1 VRKPYEI
8 RLPMG
13 ERSRLDEEMAT
24 SVPDE
29 PRLLEAFSII
39 DHTPEMDETIAKLRD
54 LLVVDHLVYHS
65 SKMGASPSADPYIR
79 LTYPASWI
87 KRYLQMGY
95 VDIDPVVREGFLR
108 TLPFDWSELK
118 IQTAAEMAFL
128 TDALAHGVG
137 PHGLSVPVQSKHGH
151 RALFSVSFS
160 RSENEWIEFVRT
172 TQPTLIQIA
181 NRLHRRVIS
190 EVFGEDRPHL
200 TTRELECLRWIALGK
215 DTSDIAVILSISP
228 HTARDYLKSAR
239 FKLDAV
245 TSAQAVSK
253 AVKLGLLTL

>member
-1 VRKPYEI
+1 MGARRKSDD
-8 RLPMG
+8 RTASGVSDGAM
-13 ERSRLDEEMAT
+13 
-24 SVPDE
+24 
-29 PRLLEAFSII
+29 LLEAASII
-39 DHTPEMDETIAKLRD
+39 ENTHDLEETIRRLRD
-54 LLVVDHLVYHS
+54 LLNVEHLVYHS
-65 SKMGASPSADPYIR
+65 SKLGASPSADPFIR

-95 VDIDPVVREGFLR
+95 VDVDPVIREGFLR
-108 TLPFDWSELK
+108 TLPFDWSELT
-118 IQTAAEMAFL
+118 IQTAAEVAFL

-137 PHGLSVPVQSKHGH
+137 PHGLSIPVQSKHGH

-160 RSENEWIEFVRT
+160 RSEQEWKDFKGRNQLSLV
-172 TQPTLIQIA
+172 QIA
-181 NRLHRRVIS
+181 NRVHRRVIS
-190 EVFGEDRPHL
+190 EIFGEDRPHL

-215 DTSDIAVILSISP
+215 DTSDIAVILDISP
-228 HTARDYLKSAR
+228 YTVRDYLKSAR

>member
-1 VRKPYEI
+1 MGARKSDD
-8 RLPMG
+8 G
-13 ERSRLDEEMAT
+13 TGTGVSDDAT
-24 SVPDE
+24 
-29 PRLLEAFSII
+29 LLEAFSII
-39 DHTPEMDETIAKLRD
+39 ENTPDVEETVAKLRD
-54 LLVVDHLVYHS
+54 LLNVDHLVYHS

-95 VDIDPVVREGFLR
+95 VDLDPVIREGFLR

-118 IQTAAEMAFL
+118 IQSAAEVAFL

-137 PHGLSVPVQSKHGH
+137 PHGLSIPVVSKHGH
-151 RALFSVSFS
+151 RALFSISFS
-160 RSENEWIEFVRT
+160 RSEQEWKDFKSR
-172 TQPTLIQIA
+172 TQPALIQIA
-181 NRLHRRVIS
+181 SRLHRRVIS
-190 EVFGEDRPHL
+190 EIFGEDRPHL
-200 TTRELECLRWIALGK
+200 TARELECLRWIALGK

-239 FKLDAV
+239 YKLDAV